1 MELDKIKK
9 RAEKLKVILRD
20 YDHNYYMLSKSV
32 VSDFEYDSLLK
43 ELQNLEEKYPEL
55 SDPNSPTKRVGGEVT
70 LEFETI
76 THKYPMLSLDN
87 TYSKTEIA
95 DFDKRIKKI
104 LNSESSSLIERLN
117 YVCELKYDGVAIGI
131 IYKNGKLFRAVT
143 RGDGLQGDDVTANV
157 KTIKTIP
164 LILIGSDYP
173 DEFEIR
179 GEIFLSHSSFEKI
192 NKTRIEEG
200 ESPFSNPR
208 NSASGTLK
216 MQDSAIVAIR
226 NLDCYVYSIY
236 GDNLPH
242 SSHYNN
248 MQAAKKWGF
257 NVPDDISKSK
267 DMEGIYDF
275 IDYWEKERN
284 NIEVDID
291 GIVLKVDDYE
301 LHDVLGFTAKSPRW
315 AISYKYKTERALT
328 KLLSIDYQIGRTG
341 AVTPVANLEPILLGG
356 TIVKRASLHNADQMT
371 KLDIR
376 KGDMIFVEK
385 GGEIIPKI
393 VGVELSKR
401 PDNLEQTKFIEECP
415 ECNTRLVKL
424 DDEAAHYCPNVI
436 GCAPQIKENI
446 THFISRKAM
455 NIDGIGEETVSL
467 LFDSGLIKNTADLYD
482 LKYINII
489 DLDRFADKSV
499 KKLLLGIEASKK
511 IPFEKVLFALGIRYV
526 GVTVAKK
533 LAFHFNSLQ
542 NIRQANLDELM
553 SVEEIGHRIAESLL
567 DYFNNEANCELINRL
582 YAMGISFEIKNKP
595 DLLSEKLANL
605 SFVVSGVFQH
615 FSRDELK
622 EAVTLNAGKVV
633 GSISAKTSYVIAG
646 ENMGPSKLEK
656 AKKLDVK
663 IISENDF
670 IELIKE

>member
-32 VSDFEYDSLLK
+32 VSDFEYDSLIK

-143 RGDGLQGDDVTANV
+143 RGDGLQGDDVTTNV

>member
-143 RGDGLQGDDVTANV
+143 RGDGLQGDDVTTNV